1 MVLFIIIACLMFKIQ
16 SMSLSV
22 LNYQL
27 EKVQGTALQFRNLCI
42 SISMIIDDSIK
53 NHEMC
58 IPYCILSLVKRL
70 YITMDIMANLSI
82 GVYIKV

>member
-27 EKVQGTALQFRNLCI
+27 EKVQGIAQFRNLCI

-53 NHEMC
+53 NHESC
-58 IPYCILSLVKRL
+58 IP
-70 YITMDIMANLSI
+70 
-82 GVYIKV
+82 

>member
-27 EKVQGTALQFRNLCI
+27 EKVQGTSCQVLKSLYQYI
-42 SISMIIDDSIK
+42 HDDIIKI
-53 NHEMC
+53 HESC
-58 IPYCILSLVKRL
+58 IP
-70 YITMDIMANLSI
+70 
-82 GVYIKV
+82 

>member
-1 MVLFIIIACLMFKIQ
+1 MYRGIAKMDLFIIIACLMFKIQ

-27 EKVQGTALQFRNLCI
+27 EKVQGIALQFRNLCI

-53 NHEMC
+53 NHGF
-58 IPYCILSLVKRL
+58 LRL
-70 YITMDIMANLSI
+70 TVFCHL
-82 GVYIKV
+82 